1 VKERILVVED
11 SATQA
16 AALAHLLEQ
25 EDYDVVVARA
35 GERAMELVHNGHFDL
50 VLSDVVMP
58 DISGYE
64 VARRIKA
71 DPTLRDLR
79 VVLLTSLND
88 PLAIVRGVASGAD
101 SYVTKPYLPER
112 LLARVRAEIDRPR
125 RAPNAP
131 ATQPV
136 DVTLLGSRFTIAA
149 DTEHILGFV
158 VLSYEDLML
167 TSAAVRA
174 AERRARFLAEAGELL
189 SASNDAEQVLKDL
202 AQLSVPAIADLC
214 VVDAL
219 NADGSTR
226 RVDVTRADNSMAAL
240 AASIAIPTAE
250 GALRLSN
257 ILASQRPFLD
267 RPDVS
272 TSQGAALAALGLRSF
287 ITAPLMARGETLGAL
302 TLISAT
308 SDRNYG
314 EDDVDLAT
322 DLARRAALE
331 LDNARLYQQAQQA
344 TRARDDVLGI
354 VSHDLRNPLNTI
366 SMAAN
371 FLLDVIGPA
380 GLEIP
385 GGVPDAPPV
394 ALAPKLSIIVRAVR
408 RANSLIEDLLD
419 VTRIDAKRLA
429 VEPAMVDG
437 QSLLDEALLDAD
449 SVGADSAIRVT
460 HAWDGNPSMVVAD
473 RGRIFQVF
481 SNLVGNALKFTPK
494 GGAIDVRGRL
504 HGDEALFT
512 IADTGPGIPQENLP
526 HLFDRFWQARET
538 RRAGAG
544 LGLYI
549 AKGIVEAHGGRLW
562 VESKLGVGTTFFFTL
577 PRTSALQSLVMMNSG
592 APSNS

>member
-1 VKERILVVED
+1 VNERILVVED

-25 EDYDVVVARA
+25 ENYDVVVARA

-71 DPTLRDLR
+71 DPKLRDLR

-131 ATQPV
+131 ATPPV

-219 NADGSTR
+219 NDDGSTR
-226 RVDVTRADNSMAAL
+226 RVEVTRADSSMAAL
-240 AASIAIPTAE
+240 AASISTPTAE
-250 GALRLSN
+250 GAVRLSN
-257 ILASQRPFLD
+257 NLASQRPYLD

-272 TSQGAALAALGLRSF
+272 KPEGAALAALGLRSF

-308 SDRNYG
+308 PDRNYS

-385 GGVPDAPPV
+385 GGLPDAPPV
-394 ALAPKLSIIVRAVR
+394 SLPPKLNIIVRAVR

-429 VEPAMVDG
+429 VEPTMVDG
-437 QSLLDEALLDAD
+437 QSLLDEALADAD
-449 SVGADSAIRVT
+449 SVSPEAAIRVT
-460 HAWDGNPSMVVAD
+460 HAWDGNASLVVAD

-494 GGAIDVRGRL
+494 GGTIDVRGRL
-504 HGDEALFT
+504 NGDEALFT
-512 IADTGPGIPQENLP
+512 IADTGPGIPAENLP

-577 PRTSALQSLVMMNSG
+577 PRTPVPQSLVMMNNG

>member
-1 VKERILVVED
+1 MNERILIVED

-71 DPTLRDLR
+71 DPKLRDLR

-125 RAPNAP
+125 RAPDAL
-131 ATQPV
+131 ATPPV
-136 DVTLLGSRFTIAA
+136 DVTLLGSQFTIAA

-189 SASNDAEQVLKDL
+189 SASNDADQVLKDL
-202 AQLSVPAIADLC
+202 AQLCVPAIADLC

-219 NADGSTR
+219 NEDGSIR
-226 RVDVTRADNSMAAL
+226 RVEVTRADSSMAAL
-240 AASIAIPTAE
+240 AASIAIPSAE
-250 GALRLSN
+250 GALWLSN
-257 ILASQRPFLD
+257 ILDSKRANLHV
-267 RPDVS
+267 PDLS
-272 TSQGAALAALGLRSF
+272 TPQGASVAALGLRSF
-287 ITAPLMARGETLGAL
+287 IIAPLMARGETLGAL

-308 SDRNYG
+308 RDRNYG
-314 EDDVDLAT
+314 DDDVDLST

-366 SMAAN
+366 SMASN
-371 FLLDVIGPA
+371 FLLDIIGPA
-380 GLEIP
+380 GLDIP

-394 ALAPKLSIIVRAVR
+394 ALGPKLNIIVRAVR

-429 VEPAMVDG
+429 VDAAMVDG

-449 SVGADSAIRVT
+449 SGDTDAAIKVT
-460 HAWDGNPSMVVAD
+460 HAWDGNPSLVVAD

-504 HGDEALFT
+504 NGDEALFT
-512 IADTGPGIPQENLP
+512 IADTGPGIPPENLP

-549 AKGIVEAHGGRLW
+549 AKGIIEAHGGRLW
-562 VESKLGVGTTFFFTL
+562 VESKLGAGTTFFFTL
-577 PRTSALQSLVMMNSG
+577 PRTPALQSLVMMNSG

>member
-1 VKERILVVED
+1 MNERILVIED

-25 EDYDVVVARA
+25 ADYDVVVARA

-71 DPTLRDLR
+71 DPKLRDLR

-101 SYVTKPYLPER
+101 SYVTKPYLPDR

-125 RAPNAP
+125 RAPNAI
-131 ATQPV
+131 ATRPV
-136 DVTLLGSRFTIAA
+136 DVTLLGSQFTIAA

-167 TSAAVRA
+167 TSAAVRD

-189 SASNDAEQVLKDL
+189 SASNEADQVLKDL
-202 AQLSVPAIADLC
+202 AQLCVPAIADLC
-214 VVDAL
+214 IVDAL
-219 NADGSTR
+219 NEDGSIR
-226 RVDVTRADNSMAAL
+226 RVEVTRADSSLAAL
-240 AASIAIPTAE
+240 AASIAVPTEE
-250 GALRLSN
+250 GTLRLSN
-257 ILASQRPFLD
+257 ILASKRAFLD
-267 RPDVS
+267 APDV
-272 TSQGAALAALGLRSF
+272 TTPEGAALAALGVRSF

-308 SDRNYG
+308 RERNYG
-314 EDDVDLAT
+314 EDDLDLAT

-366 SMAAN
+366 NMAAT

-380 GLEIP
+380 GLEVP

-394 ALAPKLSIIVRAVR
+394 SLPPKLNIIVRAVR

-419 VTRIDAKRLA
+419 VTRIDANRLS
-429 VEPAMVDG
+429 VDPAMIDG
-437 QSLLDEALLDAD
+437 QLLLDEALLDAA
-449 SVGADSAIRVT
+449 SVSPDASIRVT
-460 HAWDGNPSMVVAD
+460 HAWDGNPSRVLAD
-473 RGRIFQVF
+473 RSRIFQVF

-504 HGDEALFT
+504 NGDEALFT
-512 IADTGPGIPQENLP
+512 IADTGPGIPAENLP

-562 VESKLGVGTTFFFTL
+562 VESKLGAGTTFFFTL
-577 PRTSALQSLVMMNSG
+577 PRTPTLQSPAVSNGVTVG
-592 APSNS
+592 AA

>member
-1 VKERILVVED
+1 MNERILVIED

-25 EDYDVVVARA
+25 AGYDVVVARA
-35 GERAMELVHNGHFDL
+35 GERAMELIQNGDFDL

-71 DPTLRDLR
+71 DPKFREMR

-125 RAPNAP
+125 RGSNTV
-131 ATQPV
+131 ATPPV

-219 NADGSTR
+219 NEDGSTR
-226 RVDVTRADNSMAAL
+226 RVEVTRADSSMAAL
-240 AASIAIPTAE
+240 AASIAIPTEE
-250 GALRLSN
+250 GALRLSD
-257 ILASQRPFLD
+257 ILASQRAFLD
-267 RPDVS
+267 EPDTS
-272 TSQGAALAALGLRSF
+272 TPRGAALAALGVRSF
-287 ITAPLMARGETLGAL
+287 ITAPLIARGETLGAF

-308 SDRNYG
+308 NERNYG

-371 FLLDVIGPA
+371 FLLEIIGPE
-380 GLEIP
+380 GLTIAS
-385 GGVPDAPPV
+385 GAADAPPIS
-394 ALAPKLSIIVRAVR
+394 LGPKLNIIVRAVR

-419 VTRIDAKRLA
+419 VTRIDAHLLA
-429 VEPAMVDG
+429 VDLAMVDG
-437 QSLLDEALLDAD
+437 QSLLDEALLDAGSGSSD
-449 SVGADSAIRVT
+449 GAITVT
-460 HAWDGNPSMVVAD
+460 HGWEGEPSRVVAD

-481 SNLVGNALKFTPK
+481 SNLLGNALKFTPK
-494 GGAIDVRGRL
+494 GGRIDVRGRIS
-504 HGDEALFT
+504 GGEALFT
-512 IADTGPGIPQENLP
+512 IADTGAGIPPENLP

-562 VESKLGVGTTFFFTL
+562 VESTLGVGTTFSFTL
-577 PRTSALQSLVMMNSG
+577 PRTPALQSLVMMNSG